1 MDITE
6 RKRNEAEI
14 EASLREKETLIKE
27 IHHRVKNNMQVIS
40 SLLLL
45 QRKQIGDP
53 AIRTLFQESENR
65 VFSIALVHE
74 KLYRSKDLSQVD
86 IQDHF
91 QTMGEYLLASFG
103 IEPGRIALD
112 IHAEGVFLPID
123 RAVPLSL
130 ITNELLTNSLKH
142 AFPDERNGKVHI
154 SLVQENGTLRYLF
167 HDDGVGFPPG
177 LDFKNTESLGMQ
189 LVNGLV
195 GQILGSITMQQEE
208 GTGFEIVFSR
218 AVDTEDN
225 L

>member
-1 MDITE
+1 MTE
-6 RKRNEAEI
+6 RKRHQADI
-14 EASLREKETLIKE
+14 EASLQEKETLIKE

-40 SLLLL
+40 SLLFL
-45 QRKQIGDP
+45 QRKQISDP

-74 KLYRSKDLSQVD
+74 KLYRSKDLSNVD

-91 QTMGEYLLASFG
+91 QTMGDYLLSTFG
-103 IEPGRIALD
+103 TESGRITLD

-123 RAVPLSL
+123 KAVPISL

-142 AFPDERNGKVHI
+142 AFPGQRKGMVRI
-154 SLVQENGTLRYLF
+154 SLTQENGTWRYLCY
-167 HDDGVGFPPG
+167 DDGIGFPPG

-195 GQILGSITMQQEE
+195 RQILGTITMQREE
-208 GTGFEIVFSR
+208 GTGFEIVFKR
-218 AVDTEDN
+218 EIDTEDN